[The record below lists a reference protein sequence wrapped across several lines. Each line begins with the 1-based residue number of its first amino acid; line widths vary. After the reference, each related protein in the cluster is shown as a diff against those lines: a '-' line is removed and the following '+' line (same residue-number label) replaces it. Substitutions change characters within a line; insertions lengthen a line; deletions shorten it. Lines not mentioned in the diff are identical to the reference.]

1 MQTKKVK
8 AEDSDFA
15 MRKSKSGRLLER
27 TAFTKTHTANA
38 FNAFTGHQYF
48 FIDVR

>member
-15 MRKSKSGRLLER
+15 KRRSKSGRLLER
-27 TAFTKTHTANA
+27 TAFNKTHTANA
-38 FNAFTGHQYF
+38 FNAFTGHQ
-48 FIDVR
+48 

>member
-1 MQTKKVK
+1 MSAADQKVK

-27 TAFTKTHTANA
+27 TAFDKTHTAN
-38 FNAFTGHQYF
+38 FFIAFTGHQ
-48 FIDVR
+48 